1 MATKGKIKIYE
12 DNNYNDFYPLTV
24 SSQVIDLKT
33 NVVNIIKETLSF
45 RKANTS
51 YNLDD
56 KVILNEDF
64 IGTYLICIKQ
74 GTTAKTDLSY
84 LTDNVEDNEII
95 IDGTVKWKVHRSAGI
110 NSFKTTAFL
119 DSAQNWK
126 TNNPILEK
134 GQIALEE
141 DTGFVKIGD
150 GVNTWNFLSYIKDS
164 KLDTKLDTKLDK
176 NGTAQKAIKDE
187 LNNKIDETYIK
198 KISVDGSTLT
208 FTKGNGVSNSITL
221 QNSSYPLATQ
231 TNDGLMSKEDK
242 IKLDNVNLNSE
253 ENQNT
258 FSNISVGATI
268 ISADQ
273 KTDTLTLKS
282 GQNINLS
289 ANNSDDSIT
298 IAFTGTVENANNA
311 IKSKQDYL
319 GQNIHETYIKNIQ
332 GNNNKLTIV
341 KGNNASSII
350 NIDNVPNAIK
360 ATQDS
365 RGQKI
370 DTTYIKNI
378 SVSDN
383 TLTIYK
389 GDGSATNLDIISF
402 NQIYPVGAIY
412 MSTVSTNPAT
422 LFKIGN
428 WEALPAGRVLLA
440 QGTSTWGVN
449 YSAGSTGGEDK
460 HTLTINESAPH
471 NHTGSATTSGSTH
484 THALTMQASHGKS
497 GNGGVPRFSDGDIWS
512 GYKTQNL
519 SAAGEHSHAIT
530 INNSGGGQ
538 AHNNMQPYLS
548 VYMWKRIS

>member
-24 SSQVIDLKT
+24 SSQIVDLKT

-64 IGTYLICIKQ
+64 IGIYLICIKQ

-84 LTDNVEDNEII
+84 LTDDVEDNEII
-95 IDGTVKWKVHRSAGI
+95 IDGTVNWKVHRSAGI

-134 GQIALEE
+134 GQIALEKN
-141 DTGFVKIGD
+141 TGFVKIGD
-150 GVNTWNFLSYIKDS
+150 GINTWNFLSYIKDS
-164 KLDTKLDTKLDK
+164 KLDTKLDK

-208 FTKGNGVSNSITL
+208 FTKGNNISSSITL
-221 QNSSYPLATQ
+221 QNGSYPLATQ
-231 TNDGLMSKEDK
+231 INDGLMSKEDK

-289 ANNSDDSIT
+289 ANNLDDSIT
-298 IAFTGTVENANNA
+298 IAFTGTVDNANNA

-341 KGNNASSII
+341 KGNDVSSII

-378 SVSDN
+378 SVLDN

-402 NQIYPVGAIY
+402 DQIYPIGAIY

-460 HTLTINESAPH
+460 HTLTVSESAPH

-484 THALTMQASHGKS
+484 THALTMRASHGKS
-497 GNGGVPRFSDGDIWS
+497 GNGGIPRFGDGDVWS
-512 GYKTQNL
+512 DYKTQNL

>member
-24 SSQVIDLKT
+24 SSQVVDLKT

-84 LTDNVEDNEII
+84 LTDDVEDNEII
-95 IDGTVKWKVHRSAGI
+95 IDGTVNWKVHRSAGI

-150 GVNTWNFLSYIKDS
+150 GVNTWNFLSYIKDA
-164 KLDTKLDTKLDK
+164 KLDTKLDK

-208 FTKGNGVSNSITL
+208 FTKGNNISSSITL
-221 QNSSYPLATQ
+221 QNGSYPLATQ
-231 TNDGLMSKEDK
+231 INNGLMSKEDK

-289 ANNSDDSIT
+289 ANNLDDSIT
-298 IAFTGTVENANNA
+298 IAFTGTVDNANNA
-311 IKSKQDYL
+311 MKSRQDYL

-341 KGNNASSII
+341 KGNDVSFII

-378 SVSDN
+378 SVLDN
-383 TLTIYK
+383 TLTVYK

-402 NQIYPVGAIY
+402 DQIYPIGAIY

-460 HTLTINESAPH
+460 HTLTVSESASH

-548 VYMWKRIS
+548 VYMWKRTS

>member
-24 SSQVIDLKT
+24 SSQVVDLKT

-74 GTTAKTDLSY
+74 GITAKTDLSY
-84 LTDNVEDNEII
+84 LTDDVEDNEII
-95 IDGTVKWKVHRSAGI
+95 IDGTVNWKVHRSAGI

-150 GVNTWNFLSYIKDS
+150 GINTWNFLSYIKDS
-164 KLDTKLDTKLDK
+164 KLDAKLDK

-208 FTKGNGVSNSITL
+208 FTKGNGVSSSITL
-221 QNSSYPLATQ
+221 QNGSYPLATQ
-231 TNDGLMSKEDK
+231 INDGLMSKEDK

-289 ANNSDDSIT
+289 ANNLDDSIT
-298 IAFTGTVENANNA
+298 IAFTGTVDNANNA

-341 KGNNASSII
+341 KGNDVSSII

-402 NQIYPVGAIY
+402 DQIYPIGAIY

-460 HTLTINESAPH
+460 HTLTVSESAPH
-471 NHTGSATTSGSTH
+471 NHTGNATTSGSTH
-484 THALTMQASHGKS
+484 THALTMRASHGKS
-497 GNGGVPRFSDGDIWS
+497 GNGGVPRFGDGDVWS
-512 GYKTQNL
+512 DYKTQNL

-548 VYMWKRIS
+548 VYMWKRTS

>member
-24 SSQVIDLKT
+24 SSQVVDLKT

-74 GTTAKTDLSY
+74 GITAKTDLSY
-84 LTDNVEDNEII
+84 LTDDVEDNEII
-95 IDGTVKWKVHRSAGI
+95 IDGTVNWKVHRSAGI

-150 GVNTWNFLSYIKDS
+150 GINTWNFLSYIKDS
-164 KLDTKLDTKLDK
+164 KLDAKLDK

-208 FTKGNGVSNSITL
+208 FTKGNDISSSITL
-221 QNSSYPLATQ
+221 QNGSYPLATQ
-231 TNDGLMSKEDK
+231 INDGLMSKEDK

-289 ANNSDDSIT
+289 ANNLDDSIT
-298 IAFTGTVENANNA
+298 IAFTGTVDNANNA

-341 KGNNASSII
+341 KGNDVSSII

-383 TLTIYK
+383 TLTVYK

-402 NQIYPVGAIY
+402 DQIYPIGAIY

-428 WEALPAGRVLLA
+428 WETLPAGRVLLA

-460 HTLTINESAPH
+460 HTLTVSESAPH

-512 GYKTQNL
+512 PYKTQNL

>member
-24 SSQVIDLKT
+24 SSQVVDLKT

-45 RKANTS
+45 RKSNTS

-74 GTTAKTDLSY
+74 GITAKTDLSY
-84 LTDNVEDNEII
+84 LTDDVEDNEII
-95 IDGTVKWKVHRSAGI
+95 IDGTVNWKVHRSAGI

-150 GVNTWNFLSYIKDS
+150 GINTWNFLSYIKDS
-164 KLDTKLDTKLDK
+164 KLDTKLDK

-208 FTKGNGVSNSITL
+208 FTKGNGVSSSITL
-221 QNSSYPLATQ
+221 QNGSYPLATQ
-231 TNDGLMSKEDK
+231 INDGLMSKEDK

-289 ANNSDDSIT
+289 ANNLDDSIT
-298 IAFTGTVENANNA
+298 IAFTGTVDNANNA

-341 KGNNASSII
+341 KGNDVSSII

-383 TLTIYK
+383 TLTVYK

-402 NQIYPVGAIY
+402 DQIYPIGAIY

-460 HTLTINESAPH
+460 HTLTVSESAPH
-471 NHTGSATTSGSTH
+471 NHTGNATTSGSTH
-484 THALTMQASHGKS
+484 THALTMRASHGKS
-497 GNGGVPRFSDGDIWS
+497 GNGGVPRFGDGDVWS
-512 GYKTQNL
+512 DYKTQNL

-548 VYMWKRIS
+548 VYMWKRTS

>member
-24 SSQVIDLKT
+24 SSQVVDLKT

-64 IGTYLICIKQ
+64 IGIYLICIKQ

-84 LTDNVEDNEII
+84 LTDDVEDNEII

-164 KLDTKLDTKLDK
+164 KLDTKLDK

-208 FTKGNGVSNSITL
+208 FTKGNNISNSITL
-221 QNSSYPLATQ
+221 QNGSYSLATQ
-231 TNDGLMSKEDK
+231 TNNGLMSKEDK

-298 IAFTGTVENANNA
+298 IAFTGTVENATNA

-497 GNGGVPRFSDGDIWS
+497 GNGGVPRFSDGDVWS

-548 VYMWKRIS
+548 VYMWKRTS

>member
-24 SSQVIDLKT
+24 SSQVVDLKT
-33 NVVNIIKETLSF
+33 NVVNIIKETLNF

-84 LTDNVEDNEII
+84 LTDDVEDNEII

-126 TNNPILEK
+126 INNPILEK

-164 KLDTKLDTKLDK
+164 KLDTKLDK

-208 FTKGNGVSNSITL
+208 FTKGNNISNSITL
-221 QNSSYPLATQ
+221 QNGSYSLATQ

-341 KGNNASSII
+341 KGNDANSII

-460 HTLTINESAPH
+460 HTLTVSESAPH

-497 GNGGVPRFSDGDIWS
+497 GNGGVPRFSDGDVWS

>member
-24 SSQVIDLKT
+24 SSQVVDLKT

-84 LTDNVEDNEII
+84 LTDDVEDNEII
-95 IDGTVKWKVHRSAGI
+95 IDGTVNWKVHRSAGI

-150 GVNTWNFLSYIKDS
+150 GINTWNFLSYIKDA
-164 KLDTKLDTKLDK
+164 KLDTKLDK

-208 FTKGNGVSNSITL
+208 FTKGNNISNSITL
-221 QNSSYPLATQ
+221 QNGSYPLATQ
-231 TNDGLMSKEDK
+231 INDGLMSKEDK

-289 ANNSDDSIT
+289 ANNLDDSIT
-298 IAFTGTVENANNA
+298 IAFTGTVDNANNA
-311 IKSKQDYL
+311 MKSRQDYL

-341 KGNNASSII
+341 KGNDVSSII

-402 NQIYPVGAIY
+402 DQIYPIGAIY

-460 HTLTINESAPH
+460 HTLTVSESAPH

-484 THALTMQASHGKS
+484 THALTMQASHGES
-497 GNGGVPRFSDGDIWS
+497 GNGGVPRFSDGDVWS
-512 GYKTQNL
+512 PYKTQNL
-519 SAAGEHSHAIT
+519 SAAGEHSHTIT

>member
-24 SSQVIDLKT
+24 SSQVVNLKT

-74 GTTAKTDLSY
+74 GITAKTDLSY
-84 LTDNVEDNEII
+84 LTDDVEDNEII
-95 IDGTVKWKVHRSAGI
+95 IDGTVNWKVHRSAGI

-150 GVNTWNFLSYIKDS
+150 GINTWNFLSYIKDS
-164 KLDTKLDTKLDK
+164 KLDTKLDK

-208 FTKGNGVSNSITL
+208 FTKGNGVSSSITL
-221 QNSSYPLATQ
+221 QNGSYPLATQ
-231 TNDGLMSKEDK
+231 INDGLMSKEDK

-273 KTDTLTLKS
+273 KTDTLTFKS

-289 ANNSDDSIT
+289 ANNLDDSIT
-298 IAFTGTVENANNA
+298 IAFTGTVDNANNA

-341 KGNNASSII
+341 KGNDVSSII

-383 TLTIYK
+383 TLTVYK

-402 NQIYPVGAIY
+402 DQIYPIGAIY

-460 HTLTINESAPH
+460 HTLTVSESAPH
-471 NHTGSATTSGSTH
+471 NHTGNATTSGSTH
-484 THALTMQASHGKS
+484 THALTMRASHGKS
-497 GNGGVPRFSDGDIWS
+497 GNGGVPRFGDGDVWS
-512 GYKTQNL
+512 DYKTQNL

-548 VYMWKRIS
+548 VYMWKRTS

>member
-24 SSQVIDLKT
+24 SSQVVDLKT

-74 GTTAKTDLSY
+74 GITAKTDLSY
-84 LTDNVEDNEII
+84 LTDDVEDNEII
-95 IDGTVKWKVHRSAGI
+95 IDGTVNWKVHRSAGI

-164 KLDTKLDTKLDK
+164 KLDTKLDK

-187 LNNKIDETYIK
+187 LDNKIDETYIK

-208 FTKGNGVSNSITL
+208 FTKGNNISSSITL
-221 QNSSYPLATQ
+221 QNGSYPLATQ
-231 TNDGLMSKEDK
+231 INDGLMSKKDK

-289 ANNSDDSIT
+289 ANNLDDSIT
-298 IAFTGTVENANNA
+298 IAFTGTVDNANNA

-341 KGNNASSII
+341 KGNDISSII

-383 TLTIYK
+383 TLTVYK

-402 NQIYPVGAIY
+402 DQIYPIGAIY

-460 HTLTINESAPH
+460 HTLTVSESAPH
-471 NHTGSATTSGSTH
+471 NHTGNATTSGSTH
-484 THALTMQASHGKS
+484 THALTMRASHGKS
-497 GNGGVPRFSDGDIWS
+497 GNGGVPRFGDGDVWS
-512 GYKTQNL
+512 DYKTQNL

-548 VYMWKRIS
+548 VYMWKRTS

>member
-24 SSQVIDLKT
+24 SSQVVDLKT

-74 GTTAKTDLSY
+74 GITAKTDLSY
-84 LTDNVEDNEII
+84 LTDDVEDNEII
-95 IDGTVKWKVHRSAGI
+95 IDGTVNWKVHRSAGI

-150 GVNTWNFLSYIKDS
+150 GINTWNFLSYIKDS
-164 KLDTKLDTKLDK
+164 KLDTKLDK

-208 FTKGNGVSNSITL
+208 FTKGNGVSSSITL
-221 QNSSYPLATQ
+221 QNGSYPLATQ
-231 TNDGLMSKEDK
+231 INDGLMSKEDK

-289 ANNSDDSIT
+289 ANNLDDSIT
-298 IAFTGTVENANNA
+298 IAFTGTVDNANNA

-341 KGNNASSII
+341 KGNDVSSII

-383 TLTIYK
+383 TLTVYK

-402 NQIYPVGAIY
+402 DQIYPIGAIY

-460 HTLTINESAPH
+460 HTLTVSESAPH

-484 THALTMQASHGKS
+484 THALTMRASHGKS
-497 GNGGVPRFSDGDIWS
+497 GNGGVPRFGDGDIWS
-512 GYKTQNL
+512 DYKTQNL

-548 VYMWKRIS
+548 VYMWKRTS

>member
-24 SSQVIDLKT
+24 SSQVVDLKT

-74 GTTAKTDLSY
+74 GITAKTDLSY
-84 LTDNVEDNEII
+84 LTDDVEDNEII
-95 IDGTVKWKVHRSAGI
+95 IDGTVNWKVHRSAGI

-150 GVNTWNFLSYIKDS
+150 GINTWNFLSYIKDS
-164 KLDTKLDTKLDK
+164 KLDTKLDK

-208 FTKGNGVSNSITL
+208 FTKGNGVSSSITL
-221 QNSSYPLATQ
+221 QNGSYPLATQ
-231 TNDGLMSKEDK
+231 INDGLMSKEDK

-289 ANNSDDSIT
+289 ANNLDDSIT
-298 IAFTGTVENANNA
+298 IAFTGTVDNANNA
-311 IKSKQDYL
+311 MKSRQDYL

-341 KGNNASSII
+341 KGNDVSSII

-378 SVSDN
+378 SVLDN
-383 TLTIYK
+383 TLTVYK

-402 NQIYPVGAIY
+402 DQIYPIGAIY

-460 HTLTINESAPH
+460 HTLTVSESASH

-548 VYMWKRIS
+548 VYMWKRTS

>member
-33 NVVNIIKETLSF
+33 NVVNIIKETLNF

-64 IGTYLICIKQ
+64 IGIYLICTKQ

-84 LTDNVEDNEII
+84 LTDDVEDNEII

-134 GQIALEE
+134 GQIALEK

-164 KLDTKLDTKLDK
+164 KLDTKLDK

-208 FTKGNGVSNSITL
+208 FTKGNNISNSITL
-221 QNSSYPLATQ
+221 QNGSYSLATQ

-341 KGNNASSII
+341 KGNDVSSII

-383 TLTIYK
+383 TLTVYK

-402 NQIYPVGAIY
+402 DQIYPIGAIY

-460 HTLTINESAPH
+460 HTLTVSESAPH
-471 NHTGSATTSGSTH
+471 NHTGNATTSGSTH
-484 THALTMQASHGKS
+484 THALTMRASHGKS
-497 GNGGVPRFSDGDIWS
+497 GNGGVPRFGDGDIWS
-512 GYKTQNL
+512 DYKTQNL

-548 VYMWKRIS
+548 VYMWKRTS

>member
-24 SSQVIDLKT
+24 SSQVVDLKT

-74 GTTAKTDLSY
+74 GITAKTDLSY
-84 LTDNVEDNEII
+84 LTDDVEDNEII
-95 IDGTVKWKVHRSAGI
+95 IDGTVNWKVHRSAGI

-150 GVNTWNFLSYIKDS
+150 GINTWNFLSYIKDS
-164 KLDTKLDTKLDK
+164 KLDTKLDK

-208 FTKGNGVSNSITL
+208 FTKGNGVSSSITL
-221 QNSSYPLATQ
+221 QNGSYPLATQ
-231 TNDGLMSKEDK
+231 INDGLMSKEDK

-289 ANNSDDSIT
+289 ANNLDDSIT
-298 IAFTGTVENANNA
+298 IAFTGTVDNANNA

-341 KGNNASSII
+341 KGNDVSSII

-383 TLTIYK
+383 TLTVYK

-402 NQIYPVGAIY
+402 DQIYPIGAIY

-460 HTLTINESAPH
+460 HTLTVSESAPH

-484 THALTMQASHGKS
+484 THALTMQASHGES
-497 GNGGVPRFSDGDIWS
+497 GNGGVPRFSDGDVWS
-512 GYKTQNL
+512 PYKTQNL

-548 VYMWKRIS
+548 VYMWKRTS

>member
-24 SSQVIDLKT
+24 SSQVVDLKT

-74 GTTAKTDLSY
+74 GITAKTDLSY
-84 LTDNVEDNEII
+84 LTDDVEDNEII
-95 IDGTVKWKVHRSAGI
+95 IDGTVNWKVHRSAGI

-150 GVNTWNFLSYIKDS
+150 GINTWNFLSYIKDS
-164 KLDTKLDTKLDK
+164 KLDTKLDK

-208 FTKGNGVSNSITL
+208 FTKGNGVSSSITL
-221 QNSSYPLATQ
+221 QNGSYPLATQ
-231 TNDGLMSKEDK
+231 INDGLMSKEDK

-289 ANNSDDSIT
+289 ANNLDDSIT
-298 IAFTGTVENANNA
+298 IAFTGTVDNANNA

-341 KGNNASSII
+341 KGNDVSSII

-383 TLTIYK
+383 TLTVYK

-402 NQIYPVGAIY
+402 DQIYPIGAIY

-460 HTLTINESAPH
+460 HTLTVSESAPH

-484 THALTMQASHGKS
+484 THALTMRASHGES

-512 GYKTQNL
+512 DYKTQNL

-548 VYMWKRIS
+548 VYMWKRTS

>member
-24 SSQVIDLKT
+24 SSQVVDLKT

-51 YNLDD
+51 YNLDN

-74 GTTAKTDLSY
+74 GITAKTDLSY
-84 LTDNVEDNEII
+84 LTDDVEDNEII

-150 GVNTWNFLSYIKDS
+150 GINTWNFLSYIKDS
-164 KLDTKLDTKLDK
+164 KLDTKLDK

-208 FTKGNGVSNSITL
+208 FTKGNGVSSSITL
-221 QNSSYPLATQ
+221 QNGSYPLATQ
-231 TNDGLMSKEDK
+231 INDGLMSKEDK

-289 ANNSDDSIT
+289 ANNLDDSIT
-298 IAFTGTVENANNA
+298 IAFTGTVDNANNA

-341 KGNNASSII
+341 KGNDVSSII

-383 TLTIYK
+383 TLTVYK

-402 NQIYPVGAIY
+402 DQIYPIGAIY

-460 HTLTINESAPH
+460 HTLTVSESAPH

-497 GNGGVPRFSDGDIWS
+497 GNGGVPRFGDGDIWS
-512 GYKTQNL
+512 DYKTQNL

-548 VYMWKRIS
+548 VYMWKRTS

>member
-24 SSQVIDLKT
+24 SSQVVDLKT

-74 GTTAKTDLSY
+74 GITAKTDLSY
-84 LTDNVEDNEII
+84 LTDAVEDNEII
-95 IDGTVKWKVHRSAGI
+95 IDGTVNWKVHRSAGI

-150 GVNTWNFLSYIKDS
+150 GINTWNFLSYIKDA
-164 KLDTKLDTKLDK
+164 KLDTKLDK

-208 FTKGNGVSNSITL
+208 FTKGNNISSSITL
-221 QNSSYPLATQ
+221 QNGSYPLATQ
-231 TNDGLMSKEDK
+231 INDGLMSKEDK

-289 ANNSDDSIT
+289 ANNLDDSIT
-298 IAFTGTVENANNA
+298 IAFTGTVDNANNA
-311 IKSKQDYL
+311 MKSRQDYL

-341 KGNNASSII
+341 KGNDVSSII

-360 ATQDS
+360 TTQDS

-383 TLTIYK
+383 TLTVYK

-402 NQIYPVGAIY
+402 DQIYPIGAIY
-412 MSTVSTNPAT
+412 MSTISTNPAI

-460 HTLTINESAPH
+460 HTLTVSESAPH
-471 NHTGSATTSGSTH
+471 NHTGNATTSGSTH
-484 THALTMQASHGKS
+484 THALTMRASHGKD
-497 GNGGVPRFSDGDIWS
+497 GNGGVPRFGDGDVWS
-512 GYKTQNL
+512 DYKTQNL

>member
-24 SSQVIDLKT
+24 SSQVVDLKT

-74 GTTAKTDLSY
+74 GITAKTDLSY
-84 LTDNVEDNEII
+84 LTDDVEDNEII
-95 IDGTVKWKVHRSAGI
+95 IDGTVNWKVHRSAGI

-150 GVNTWNFLSYIKDS
+150 GINTWNFLSYIKDS
-164 KLDTKLDTKLDK
+164 KLDTKLDK

-208 FTKGNGVSNSITL
+208 FTKGNGVSSSITL
-221 QNSSYPLATQ
+221 QNGSYPLATQ
-231 TNDGLMSKEDK
+231 INDGLMSKEDK

-341 KGNNASSII
+341 KGNDASSII

-402 NQIYPVGAIY
+402 DQIYPIGAIY

-460 HTLTINESAPH
+460 HTLTVSESAPH
-471 NHTGSATTSGSTH
+471 NHTGNATTSGSTH
-484 THALTMQASHGKS
+484 THALTMRASHGKS
-497 GNGGVPRFSDGDIWS
+497 GNGGVPRFGDGDIWS
-512 GYKTQNL
+512 DYKTQNL

-548 VYMWKRIS
+548 VYMWKRTS

>member
-24 SSQVIDLKT
+24 SSQVVDLKT

-84 LTDNVEDNEII
+84 LTDDVEDNEII

-164 KLDTKLDTKLDK
+164 KLDTKLDK

-208 FTKGNGVSNSITL
+208 FTKGNNISNSITL
-221 QNSSYPLATQ
+221 QNGSYPLATQ
-231 TNDGLMSKEDK
+231 INDGLMSKEDK

-289 ANNSDDSIT
+289 ANNLDDSIT
-298 IAFTGTVENANNA
+298 IAFTGTVDNANNA
-311 IKSKQDYL
+311 MKSRQDYL

-332 GNNNKLTIV
+332 GNNNKLTII
-341 KGNNASSII
+341 KGNDVSSII

-402 NQIYPVGAIY
+402 DQIYPIGAIY

-440 QGTSTWGVN
+440 QGTSNWGVN

-460 HTLTINESAPH
+460 HTLTVSESAPH

-484 THALTMQASHGKS
+484 THALTMQASHGES
-497 GNGGVPRFSDGDIWS
+497 GNGGVPRFSDGDVWS
-512 GYKTQNL
+512 PYKTQNL

-548 VYMWKRIS
+548 VYMWKRTS

>member
-24 SSQVIDLKT
+24 SSQVVDLKT

-84 LTDNVEDNEII
+84 LTDDVEDNEII

-150 GVNTWNFLSYIKDS
+150 GINTWNFLSYIKDA
-164 KLDTKLDTKLDK
+164 KLDTKLDK

-208 FTKGNGVSNSITL
+208 FTKGNNISNSITL
-221 QNSSYPLATQ
+221 QNGSYPLATQ
-231 TNDGLMSKEDK
+231 INDGLMSKEDK

-289 ANNSDDSIT
+289 ANNLDDSIT
-298 IAFTGTVENANNA
+298 IAFTGTVDNANNA
-311 IKSKQDYL
+311 MKSRQDYL

-341 KGNNASSII
+341 KGNDVSSII

-402 NQIYPVGAIY
+402 DQIYPIGAIY

-449 YSAGSTGGEDK
+449 YSAGGTGGEDK
-460 HTLTINESAPH
+460 HTLTVSESAPH

-484 THALTMQASHGKS
+484 THALTMQASHGES
-497 GNGGVPRFSDGDIWS
+497 GNGGVPRFSDGDVWS
-512 GYKTQNL
+512 PYKTQNL

>member
-24 SSQVIDLKT
+24 SSQVVDLKT
-33 NVVNIIKETLSF
+33 NVVNIIKETLNF

-51 YNLDD
+51 YNLND
-56 KVILNEDF
+56 KVILNKDF
-64 IGTYLICIKQ
+64 IGIYLICVKQ

-84 LTDNVEDNEII
+84 LTDDVEDNEII

-126 TNNPILEK
+126 INNPILEK

-164 KLDTKLDTKLDK
+164 KLDTKLDK

-208 FTKGNGVSNSITL
+208 FTKGNNISNSITL
-221 QNSSYPLATQ
+221 QNGSYSLATQ

-268 ISADQ
+268 ISADK

-341 KGNNASSII
+341 KGNDASSII

-422 LFKIGN
+422 LFKVGN

-460 HTLTINESAPH
+460 HTLKINELASH

>member
-24 SSQVIDLKT
+24 SSQVVDLKT

-84 LTDNVEDNEII
+84 LTDDVEDNEII
-95 IDGTVKWKVHRSAGI
+95 IDGTVNWKVHRSAGI

-150 GVNTWNFLSYIKDS
+150 GINTWNFLSYIKDA
-164 KLDTKLDTKLDK
+164 KLDTKLDK

-208 FTKGNGVSNSITL
+208 FTKGNNISNSITL
-221 QNSSYPLATQ
+221 QNGSYPLATQ
-231 TNDGLMSKEDK
+231 INDGLMSKEDK

-289 ANNSDDSIT
+289 ANNLDDSIT
-298 IAFTGTVENANNA
+298 IAFTGTVDNANNA
-311 IKSKQDYL
+311 MKSRQDYL

-341 KGNNASSII
+341 KGNDVSSII

-402 NQIYPVGAIY
+402 DQIYPIGAIY

-449 YSAGSTGGEDK
+449 YSAGGTGGEDK
-460 HTLTINESAPH
+460 HTLTVSESAPH

-484 THALTMQASHGKS
+484 THALTMQASHGES
-497 GNGGVPRFSDGDIWS
+497 GNGGVPRFSDGDVWS
-512 GYKTQNL
+512 PYKTQNL

-548 VYMWKRIS
+548 VYMWKRTS

>member
-24 SSQVIDLKT
+24 SSQVVDLKT

-64 IGTYLICIKQ
+64 IGIYLICIKQ
-74 GTTAKTDLSY
+74 GITAKTDLSY
-84 LTDNVEDNEII
+84 LTDDVEDNEII
-95 IDGTVKWKVHRSAGI
+95 IDGTVNWKVHRSAGI

-150 GVNTWNFLSYIKDS
+150 GINTWNFLSYIKDS
-164 KLDTKLDTKLDK
+164 KLDTKLDK

-208 FTKGNGVSNSITL
+208 FTKGNGVSSSITL
-221 QNSSYPLATQ
+221 QNGSYPLATQ
-231 TNDGLMSKEDK
+231 INDGLMSKEDK

-289 ANNSDDSIT
+289 ANNLDDSIT
-298 IAFTGTVENANNA
+298 IAFTGTVDNANNA

-341 KGNNASSII
+341 KGNDVSSII

-383 TLTIYK
+383 TLTVYK

-402 NQIYPVGAIY
+402 DQIYPIGAIY

-460 HTLTINESAPH
+460 HTLTVSESAPH
-471 NHTGSATTSGSTH
+471 NHTGNATTSGSTH
-484 THALTMQASHGKS
+484 THALTMRASHGKS
-497 GNGGVPRFSDGDIWS
+497 GNGGVPRFGDGDIWS
-512 GYKTQNL
+512 DYKTQNL

-548 VYMWKRIS
+548 VYVWKRTS

>member
-24 SSQVIDLKT
+24 SSQVVDLKT

-74 GTTAKTDLSY
+74 GITAKTDLSY
-84 LTDNVEDNEII
+84 LTDDVEDNEII

-150 GVNTWNFLSYIKDS
+150 GINTWNFLSYIKDS
-164 KLDTKLDTKLDK
+164 KLDTKLDK

-208 FTKGNGVSNSITL
+208 FTKGNNISSSITL
-221 QNSSYPLATQ
+221 QNGSYPLATQ
-231 TNDGLMSKEDK
+231 INDGLMSKEDK

-273 KTDTLTLKS
+273 ETDTLTLKS

-289 ANNSDDSIT
+289 ANNLDDSIT
-298 IAFTGTVENANNA
+298 IAFTGTVDNANNA

-341 KGNNASSII
+341 KGNDVSSII

-402 NQIYPVGAIY
+402 DQIYPIGAIY

-460 HTLTINESAPH
+460 HTLTVSESAPH
-471 NHTGSATTSGSTH
+471 NHTGNATTSGSTH

-497 GNGGVPRFSDGDIWS
+497 GNGGVPRFSDGDMWS
-512 GYKTQNL
+512 PYKTQNL

>member
-24 SSQVIDLKT
+24 SSQVVDLKT

-74 GTTAKTDLSY
+74 GITAKTDLSY
-84 LTDNVEDNEII
+84 LTDDVEDNEII
-95 IDGTVKWKVHRSAGI
+95 IDGTVNWKVHRSAGI

-164 KLDTKLDTKLDK
+164 KLDTKLDK

-208 FTKGNGVSNSITL
+208 FTKGNGVSSSITL
-221 QNSSYPLATQ
+221 QNGSYPLATQ
-231 TNDGLMSKEDK
+231 INDGLMSKEDK

-289 ANNSDDSIT
+289 ANNLDDSIT
-298 IAFTGTVENANNA
+298 IAFTGTVDNANNA

-341 KGNNASSII
+341 KGNDVSSII

-383 TLTIYK
+383 TLTVYK

-402 NQIYPVGAIY
+402 DQIYPIGAIY

-460 HTLTINESAPH
+460 HTLTVSESAPH
-471 NHTGSATTSGSTH
+471 NHTGNATTSGSTH
-484 THALTMQASHGKS
+484 THALTMRASHGKS
-497 GNGGVPRFSDGDIWS
+497 GNGGVPRFGDGDVWS
-512 GYKTQNL
+512 DYKTQNL

-548 VYMWKRIS
+548 VYMWKRTS

>member
-24 SSQVIDLKT
+24 SSQVVDLKT

-74 GTTAKTDLSY
+74 GITAKTDLSY
-84 LTDNVEDNEII
+84 LTDDVEDNEII
-95 IDGTVKWKVHRSAGI
+95 IDGTVNWKVHRSAGI

-164 KLDTKLDTKLDK
+164 KLDTKLDK

-208 FTKGNGVSNSITL
+208 FTKGNGVSSSITL
-221 QNSSYPLATQ
+221 QNGSYPLATQ
-231 TNDGLMSKEDK
+231 INDGLMSKEDK

-289 ANNSDDSIT
+289 ANNLDDSIT
-298 IAFTGTVENANNA
+298 IAFTGTVDNANNA

-341 KGNNASSII
+341 KGNDVSSII

-402 NQIYPVGAIY
+402 DQIYPIGAIY

-460 HTLTINESAPH
+460 HTLTVSESAPH

-484 THALTMQASHGKS
+484 THALTMRASHGKS
-497 GNGGVPRFSDGDIWS
+497 GNGGVPRFSDGDMWS
-512 GYKTQNL
+512 PYKTQNL

>member
-24 SSQVIDLKT
+24 SSQVVDLKT

-64 IGTYLICIKQ
+64 IGIYLICTKQ

-84 LTDNVEDNEII
+84 LTDDVEDNEII

-134 GQIALEE
+134 GQIALEK

-164 KLDTKLDTKLDK
+164 KLDTKLDK

-208 FTKGNGVSNSITL
+208 FTKGNNISNSITL
-221 QNSSYPLATQ
+221 QNGSYSLATQ

-289 ANNSDDSIT
+289 ANNLDDSIT
-298 IAFTGTVENANNA
+298 IAFTGTVDNANNA

-332 GNNNKLTIV
+332 GNSNKLTIV
-341 KGNNASSII
+341 KGNDVSSII

-402 NQIYPVGAIY
+402 DQIYPIGAIY

-440 QGTSTWGVN
+440 QGTSIWGVN

-460 HTLTINESAPH
+460 HTLTVSESAPH
-471 NHTGSATTSGSTH
+471 NHTGNATTSGSTH
-484 THALTMQASHGKS
+484 THALTMRASHGKS
-497 GNGGVPRFSDGDIWS
+497 GNGGVPRFGDGDVWS
-512 GYKTQNL
+512 DYKTQNL

-548 VYMWKRIS
+548 VYMWKRTS

>member
-24 SSQVIDLKT
+24 SSQVVDLKT

-74 GTTAKTDLSY
+74 GITAKTDLSY
-84 LTDNVEDNEII
+84 LTDDVEDNEII
-95 IDGTVKWKVHRSAGI
+95 IDGTVNWKVHRSAGI

-164 KLDTKLDTKLDK
+164 KLDTKLDK

-208 FTKGNGVSNSITL
+208 FTKGNGVSSSITL
-221 QNSSYPLATQ
+221 QNGSYPLATQ
-231 TNDGLMSKEDK
+231 INDGLMSKEDK

-268 ISADQ
+268 ISANQ

-289 ANNSDDSIT
+289 ANNLDDSIT
-298 IAFTGTVENANNA
+298 IAFTGTVDNANNA

-341 KGNNASSII
+341 KGNDVSSII

-402 NQIYPVGAIY
+402 DQIYPIGAIY

-460 HTLTINESAPH
+460 HTLTVSESAPH

-497 GNGGVPRFSDGDIWS
+497 GNGGVPRFSDGDMWS
-512 GYKTQNL
+512 PYKTQNL

>member
-24 SSQVIDLKT
+24 SSQVVDLKT

-74 GTTAKTDLSY
+74 GITAKTDLSY
-84 LTDNVEDNEII
+84 LTDDVEDNEII
-95 IDGTVKWKVHRSAGI
+95 IDGTVNWKVHRSAGI

-150 GVNTWNFLSYIKDS
+150 GINTWNFLSYIKDS
-164 KLDTKLDTKLDK
+164 KLDTKLDK

-208 FTKGNGVSNSITL
+208 FTKGNGVSSSITL
-221 QNSSYPLATQ
+221 QNGSYPLATQ
-231 TNDGLMSKEDK
+231 INDGLMSKEDK

-289 ANNSDDSIT
+289 ANNLDDSIT
-298 IAFTGTVENANNA
+298 IAFTGTVDNANNA

-341 KGNNASSII
+341 KGNDVSSII

-402 NQIYPVGAIY
+402 DQIYPIGAIY

-449 YSAGSTGGEDK
+449 YSAGNTGGEDK
-460 HTLTINESAPH
+460 HTLTVSESAPH

-497 GNGGVPRFSDGDIWS
+497 GNGGVPRFSDGDVWS
-512 GYKTQNL
+512 PYKTQNL

>member
-24 SSQVIDLKT
+24 SSQVVDLKT

-74 GTTAKTDLSY
+74 GITAKTDLSY
-84 LTDNVEDNEII
+84 LTDDVEDNEII
-95 IDGTVKWKVHRSAGI
+95 IDGTVNWKVHRSAGI

-164 KLDTKLDTKLDK
+164 KLDAKLDK

-208 FTKGNGVSNSITL
+208 FTKGNGVSSSITL
-221 QNSSYPLATQ
+221 QNGSYPLATQ
-231 TNDGLMSKEDK
+231 INDGLMSKEDK

-289 ANNSDDSIT
+289 ANNLDDSIT
-298 IAFTGTVENANNA
+298 IAFTGTVDNANNA

-341 KGNNASSII
+341 KGNDVSSII

-383 TLTIYK
+383 TLTVYK

-402 NQIYPVGAIY
+402 DQIYPIGAIY

-460 HTLTINESAPH
+460 HTLTVSESAPH

-484 THALTMQASHGKS
+484 THALTMRASHGKS
-497 GNGGVPRFSDGDIWS
+497 GNGGVPRFGDGDVWS
-512 GYKTQNL
+512 DYKTQNL

-548 VYMWKRIS
+548 VYMWKRTS

>member
-24 SSQVIDLKT
+24 SSQVVDLKT

-74 GTTAKTDLSY
+74 GITAKTDLSY
-84 LTDNVEDNEII
+84 LTDDVEDNEII
-95 IDGTVKWKVHRSAGI
+95 IDGTVNWKVHRSAGI

-164 KLDTKLDTKLDK
+164 KLDAKLDK

-208 FTKGNGVSNSITL
+208 FTKGNGVSSSITL
-221 QNSSYPLATQ
+221 QNGSYPLATQ
-231 TNDGLMSKEDK
+231 INDGLMSKEDK

-289 ANNSDDSIT
+289 ANNLDDSIT
-298 IAFTGTVENANNA
+298 IAFTGTVDNANNA

-341 KGNNASSII
+341 KGNDVSSII

-383 TLTIYK
+383 TLTVYK

-402 NQIYPVGAIY
+402 DQIYPIGAIY

-460 HTLTINESAPH
+460 HTLTVSESAPH
-471 NHTGSATTSGSTH
+471 NHTGNATTSGSTH
-484 THALTMQASHGKS
+484 THALTMRASHGKS
-497 GNGGVPRFSDGDIWS
+497 GNGGVPRFGDGDVWS
-512 GYKTQNL
+512 DYKTQNL

-548 VYMWKRIS
+548 VYMWKRTS

>member
-24 SSQVIDLKT
+24 SSQVVDLKT

-84 LTDNVEDNEII
+84 LTDDVEDNEII
-95 IDGTVKWKVHRSAGI
+95 IDGTVNWKVHRSAGI

-150 GVNTWNFLSYIKDS
+150 GVNTWNFLSYIKDA
-164 KLDTKLDTKLDK
+164 KLDTKLDK

-208 FTKGNGVSNSITL
+208 FTKGNNISSSITL
-221 QNSSYPLATQ
+221 QNGSYPLATQ
-231 TNDGLMSKEDK
+231 INDGLMSKEDK

-289 ANNSDDSIT
+289 ANNLDDSIT
-298 IAFTGTVENANNA
+298 IAFTGTVDNANNA
-311 IKSKQDYL
+311 MKSRQDYL

-341 KGNNASSII
+341 KGNDVSSII

-383 TLTIYK
+383 TLTVYK

-402 NQIYPVGAIY
+402 DQIYPIGAIY
-412 MSTVSTNPAT
+412 ISTVSTNPAI

-460 HTLTINESAPH
+460 HTLTVSESASH

-497 GNGGVPRFSDGDIWS
+497 GNGGVPRFSDGDMWS
-512 GYKTQNL
+512 AYKTQNL

-548 VYMWKRIS
+548 VYMWKRTS

>member
-24 SSQVIDLKT
+24 SSQVVDLKT

-74 GTTAKTDLSY
+74 GITAKTDLSY
-84 LTDNVEDNEII
+84 LTDDVEDNEII
-95 IDGTVKWKVHRSAGI
+95 IDGTVNWKVHRSAGI

-164 KLDTKLDTKLDK
+164 KLDAKLDK

-208 FTKGNGVSNSITL
+208 FTKGNGVSSSITL
-221 QNSSYPLATQ
+221 QNGSYPLATQ
-231 TNDGLMSKEDK
+231 INDGLMSKEDK

-289 ANNSDDSIT
+289 ANNLDDSIT
-298 IAFTGTVENANNA
+298 IAFTGTVDNANNA

-341 KGNNASSII
+341 KGNDVSSII

-383 TLTIYK
+383 TLTVYK

-402 NQIYPVGAIY
+402 DQIYPIGAIY

-460 HTLTINESAPH
+460 HTLTVSESASH

-484 THALTMQASHGKS
+484 THALTMRASHGKS
-497 GNGGVPRFSDGDIWS
+497 GNGGVPRFGDGDVWS
-512 GYKTQNL
+512 DYKTQNL

-548 VYMWKRIS
+548 VYMWKRTS

>member
-33 NVVNIIKETLSF
+33 NVVNIIKETLNF

-84 LTDNVEDNEII
+84 LTDDVEDNEII
-95 IDGTVKWKVHRSAGI
+95 IDGTVNWKVHRSAGI

-134 GQIALEE
+134 GQIALEK

-164 KLDTKLDTKLDK
+164 KLDTKLDK

-208 FTKGNGVSNSITL
+208 FTKGNNISNSITL
-221 QNSSYPLATQ
+221 QNGSYSLATQ

-341 KGNNASSII
+341 KGNDASSII

-412 MSTVSTNPAT
+412 MSTISTNPAT
-422 LFKIGN
+422 LFKVGN

-449 YSAGSTGGEDK
+449 YSAGSTGGENK
-460 HTLTINESAPH
+460 HTLTVSESAPH

>member
-24 SSQVIDLKT
+24 SSQVVDLKT

-84 LTDNVEDNEII
+84 LTDDVEDNEII

-150 GVNTWNFLSYIKDS
+150 GINTWNFLSYIKDS
-164 KLDTKLDTKLDK
+164 KLDAKLDK

-208 FTKGNGVSNSITL
+208 FTKGNNISNSITL
-221 QNSSYPLATQ
+221 QNGSYPLATQ
-231 TNDGLMSKEDK
+231 INDGLMSKEDK

-258 FSNISVGATI
+258 FSNISVGTTI

-289 ANNSDDSIT
+289 ANNLDDSIT
-298 IAFTGTVENANNA
+298 IAFTGTVDNANNA
-311 IKSKQDYL
+311 MKSRQDYL

-341 KGNNASSII
+341 KGNDVSSII

-402 NQIYPVGAIY
+402 DQIYPIGAIY

-460 HTLTINESAPH
+460 HTLTVSESASH

-484 THALTMQASHGKS
+484 THALTMQASHGES
-497 GNGGVPRFSDGDIWS
+497 GNGGVPRFSDGDVWS
-512 GYKTQNL
+512 PYKTQNL

-548 VYMWKRIS
+548 VYMWKRTN

>member
-24 SSQVIDLKT
+24 SSQVVDLKT

-74 GTTAKTDLSY
+74 GITAKTDLSY
-84 LTDNVEDNEII
+84 LTDDVEDNEII
-95 IDGTVKWKVHRSAGI
+95 IDGTVNWKVHRSAGI

-164 KLDTKLDTKLDK
+164 KLDTKLDK

-208 FTKGNGVSNSITL
+208 FTKGNGVSSSITL
-221 QNSSYPLATQ
+221 QNGSYPLATQ
-231 TNDGLMSKEDK
+231 INDGLMSKEDK

-289 ANNSDDSIT
+289 ANNLDDSIT
-298 IAFTGTVENANNA
+298 IAFTGTVDNANNA

-341 KGNNASSII
+341 KGNDVSSII

-383 TLTIYK
+383 TLTVYK

-402 NQIYPVGAIY
+402 DQIYPIGAIY

-449 YSAGSTGGEDK
+449 YSAGGTGGEDK
-460 HTLTINESAPH
+460 HTLTVSESAPH

-497 GNGGVPRFSDGDIWS
+497 GNGGVPRFSDGDMWS
-512 GYKTQNL
+512 PYKTQNL

>member
-24 SSQVIDLKT
+24 SSQVVDLKT

-74 GTTAKTDLSY
+74 GITAKTDLSY
-84 LTDNVEDNEII
+84 LTDDVEDNEII

-150 GVNTWNFLSYIKDS
+150 GINTWNFLSYIKDS
-164 KLDTKLDTKLDK
+164 KLDTKLDK

-208 FTKGNGVSNSITL
+208 FTKGNNISSSITL
-221 QNSSYPLATQ
+221 QNGSYPLATQ
-231 TNDGLMSKEDK
+231 INDGLMSKEDK

-289 ANNSDDSIT
+289 ANNLDDSIT
-298 IAFTGTVENANNA
+298 IAFTGTVDNANNA

-341 KGNNASSII
+341 KGNDVSSII

-383 TLTIYK
+383 TLTVYK

-402 NQIYPVGAIY
+402 DQIYPIGAIY

-460 HTLTINESAPH
+460 HTLTVSESAPH

-484 THALTMQASHGKS
+484 THALTMRASHGKS
-497 GNGGVPRFSDGDIWS
+497 GNGGVPRFSDGDMWS
-512 GYKTQNL
+512 PYKTQNL

>member
-24 SSQVIDLKT
+24 SSQVVDLKT

-74 GTTAKTDLSY
+74 GITAKTDLSY
-84 LTDNVEDNEII
+84 LTDDVEDNEII
-95 IDGTVKWKVHRSAGI
+95 IDGTVNWKVHRSAGI

-164 KLDTKLDTKLDK
+164 KLDTKLDK

-187 LNNKIDETYIK
+187 LDNKIDETYIK

-208 FTKGNGVSNSITL
+208 FTKGNNISSSITL
-221 QNSSYPLATQ
+221 QNGSYPLATQ
-231 TNDGLMSKEDK
+231 INDGLMSKKDK

-289 ANNSDDSIT
+289 ANNLDDSIT
-298 IAFTGTVENANNA
+298 IAFTGTVDNANNA

-341 KGNNASSII
+341 KGNDISSII

-402 NQIYPVGAIY
+402 DQIYPIGAIY

-460 HTLTINESAPH
+460 HTLTVSESAPH
-471 NHTGSATTSGSTH
+471 NHTGNATTSGSTH
-484 THALTMQASHGKS
+484 THALTMRASHGKS
-497 GNGGVPRFSDGDIWS
+497 GNGGVPRFGDGDIWS
-512 GYKTQNL
+512 DYKTQNL

-548 VYMWKRIS
+548 VYMWKRTS

>member
-24 SSQVIDLKT
+24 SSQVVDLKT

-74 GTTAKTDLSY
+74 GITAKTDLSY
-84 LTDNVEDNEII
+84 LTDDVEDNEII
-95 IDGTVKWKVHRSAGI
+95 IDGTVNWKVHRSAGI
-110 NSFKTTAFL
+110 NSFKTTVFL

-164 KLDTKLDTKLDK
+164 KLDAKLDK

-208 FTKGNGVSNSITL
+208 FTKGNGVSSSITL
-221 QNSSYPLATQ
+221 QNGSYPLATQ
-231 TNDGLMSKEDK
+231 INDGLMSKEDK

-289 ANNSDDSIT
+289 ANNLDDSIT
-298 IAFTGTVENANNA
+298 IAFTGTVDNANNA

-341 KGNNASSII
+341 KGNDVSSII

-378 SVSDN
+378 SVLDN

-402 NQIYPVGAIY
+402 DQIYPIGAIY

-460 HTLTINESAPH
+460 HTLTVSESAPH
-471 NHTGSATTSGSTH
+471 NHTGNATTSGSTH
-484 THALTMQASHGKS
+484 THALTMRASHGKD
-497 GNGGVPRFSDGDIWS
+497 GNGGVPRFGDGDVWS
-512 GYKTQNL
+512 DYKTQNL